1 MNENNSSIQNYL
13 ANRLP
18 KNYRIVQSESKRDNR
33 DKKELM
39 KIEKEENKMITDPCK
54 DKKRAPEK
62 KVALDA
68 AIVYQA

>member
-1 MNENNSSIQNYL
+1 
-13 ANRLP
+13 
-18 KNYRIVQSESKRDNR
+18 
-33 DKKELM
+33 M

-68 AIVYQA
+68 AIVYQAQQIELSDNESENQEDEKDIEE